1 MQSLLEAL
9 IGPLPDAQQ
18 VVRIAVRLV
27 AALLA
32 GGVIGYQRQR
42 AGKAAGLRTHIIVCF
57 GTALFVLAGSE
68 AGMGEDA
75 LSRIVQ
81 GVATGIGF
89 LGAGA
94 IIKMEGTH
102 EIRGLTTAAGIWL
115 TCALGVL
122 IGLGKILIAAAA
134 VFLAWVVLALVVKLE
149 RRLEGSGHDA

>member
-9 IGPLPDAQQ
+9 IGPPNAQQ
-18 VVRIAVRLV
+18 AVRIAVRLV

-57 GTALFVLAGSE
+57 GTALFVLAGTE

-134 VFLAWVVLALVVKLE
+134 VFLAWVVLALVVKVE
-149 RRLEGSGHDA
+149 RRLEGSGDDA